1 MPQRKELNISYTL
14 INTTIY
20 TTLFSRPHKEMK
32 LKSDSLSV
40 TAGVF
45 CFGWNKTV
53 SNSFETVLFQFHF
66 SGRTVLHNAYWS
78 SYVVIQLSGLTFG
91 LKGGQMS
98 VALDVSGPSW

>member
-45 CFGWNKTV
+45 CF
-53 SNSFETVLFQFHF
+53 SFISL
-66 SGRTVLHNAYWS
+66 
-78 SYVVIQLSGLTFG
+78 
-91 LKGGQMS
+91 GGQFYIMRIE
-98 VALDVSGPSW
+98 VVML